1 MNLDTSTLVCVP
13 TTTTNEHGALRV
25 PNAYLIAAMH
35 RALPDLLDVAEA
47 ALDARDVGQQPL
59 LEESKMPEEKDDR
72 PIKRVYKYPLRVDD
86 ETWVTMHAGATVLTV
101 QEQNGEPFVWALVDS
116 SSDGKL
122 MVTRRFR
129 LAGTGHP
136 IAWQDNLVYRGTF
149 QLRGGSLVF
158 HLFEYD

>member
-1 MNLDTSTLVCVP
+1 MKT
-13 TTTTNEHGALRV
+13 
-25 PNAYLIAAMH
+25 
-35 RALPDLLDVAEA
+35 
-47 ALDARDVGQQPL
+47 
-59 LEESKMPEEKDDR
+59 
-72 PIKRVYKYPLRVDD
+72 VYKYEVQPGYMHQAIIMPVGAELLHVDCQSQA
-86 ETWVTMHAGATVLTV
+86 V
-101 QEQNGEPFVWALVDS
+101 FVWALVDS
-116 SSDGKL
+116 SSDGKS